1 MSGAT
6 PRHPGGIYNDTLLLH
21 DSRSGVSAAPTSW
34 LSPLA
39 SCAPSVPKAAQS
51 MGTELSPRSTSKC
64 AHPAVFILTSCCLW
78 RCLWPRGLCCLS
90 PRQSP
95 SAGWR
100 SLRDVSAAP
109 PSGQPGSPRGPV
121 PGASLRTMLPV
132 SPVPSE
138 RRGACPA
145 WKPRQLVKG
154 AQESRLQLGWGW
166 GSFEDNLPVWP
177 WRAASSSWDGLAG
190 RLRGFGPAVFSI
202 S

>member
-1 MSGAT
+1 MCWGMSGAT

-100 SLRDVSAAP
+100 SLRGCVCSSSQWAAWVS
-109 PSGQPGSPRGPV
+109 QRTCPRGL
-121 PGASLRTMLPV
+121 ASHDAACVASAVRTTGCLPSV
-132 SPVPSE
+132 EATAAGEGRSGEPSSA
-138 RRGACPA
+138 G
-145 WKPRQLVKG
+145 
-154 AQESRLQLGWGW
+154 LG
-166 GSFEDNLPVWP
+166 L
-177 WRAASSSWDGLAG
+177 GL
-190 RLRGFGPAVFSI
+190 L
-202 S
+202 